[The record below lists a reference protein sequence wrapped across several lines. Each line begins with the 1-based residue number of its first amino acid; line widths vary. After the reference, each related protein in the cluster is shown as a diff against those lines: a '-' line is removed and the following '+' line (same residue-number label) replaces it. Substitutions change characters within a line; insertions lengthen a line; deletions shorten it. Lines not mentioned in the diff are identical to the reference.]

1 MGIYDQLNDL
11 KEGKN
16 KTDSDDE
23 EEVEYNCVIID
34 DFADVL
40 KQKDIQRVLN
50 TLLIK
55 SRHLRCAFIFT
66 LQSYYYFPKMLRKQL
81 TYITIFKSKNI
92 SEFESIARELLNLN
106 KEDSL
111 KLYNYIFDAP
121 YNHLDLDTVEN
132 KVYKN
137 YNLLQIEE

>member
-23 EEVEYNCVIID
+23 DEVEYNCVIID
-34 DFADVL
+34 DFADVP

-66 LQSYYYFPKMLRKQL
+66 LQSYYY
-81 TYITIFKSKNI
+81 
-92 SEFESIARELLNLN
+92 
-106 KEDSL
+106 
-111 KLYNYIFDAP
+111 
-121 YNHLDLDTVEN
+121 
-132 KVYKN
+132 
-137 YNLLQIEE
+137 